1 MARDFNAEM
10 RCQSE
15 WGWLLAIW
23 LFLSGTASGLFLMY
37 RLADLPEFFGMTAVG
52 MLCVGGAV
60 LLLEQGS
67 PMRSWRAVSGIR
79 TSWLSRGTVFVIG
92 LLAFATLSLA
102 AKRLPAAPWTGELA
116 GSFGWLAALCALLV
130 MLYPGFFLANHRSV
144 PFWRTPMLP
153 IVFVISAI
161 VGASAVVLIASGAAN
176 DGRGAYRTF
185 AGGSIA
191 ATLVVL
197 CVYLVAMSQLKGA
210 AGESVRLLN
219 RAPLAWFFWGGVVVL
234 GSALPLALLWS
245 QPAAPRVAGVC
256 MLGGC
261 LLLRYC
267 VLEAGVLVP
276 APLAAAPF
284 DFIRLTRTNIE
295 DLAREYGQASAE
307 TSRNER

>member
-1 MARDFNAEM
+1 MAREFDAEM

-23 LFLSGTASGLFLMY
+23 LFLSGTASGLYLMY
-37 RLADLPEFFGMTAVG
+37 RLADLPDLFGMTAVG

-60 LLLEQGS
+60 LVLEQGS
-67 PMRSWRAVSGIR
+67 PMRAWRAVSGIR

-92 LLAFATLSLA
+92 LLAFATLSLV
-102 AKRLPAAPWTGELA
+102 AKRLPVAPWTGELTE
-116 GSFGWLAALCALLV
+116 SFGWLAALCALLV

-153 IVFVISAI
+153 IVFVVSAI
-161 VGASAVVLIASGAAN
+161 VGASAVLLIAAGATSEATGVYRMSASGSMAVA
-176 DGRGAYRTF
+176 
-185 AGGSIA
+185 
-191 ATLVVL
+191 LVLL
-197 CVYLVAMSQLKGA
+197 CVHLVAMSRAGGA

-219 RAPLAWFFWGGVVVL
+219 HAPLTWFFWGGVVVL

-245 QPAAPRVAGVC
+245 QPAAPRLAGVC

-267 VLEAGVLVP
+267 VLKAGVLVP
-276 APLAAAPF
+276 APLAAARF
-284 DFIRLTRTNIE
+284 DFIGLTRTNIE
-295 DLAREYGQASAE
+295 DLAREYGQALTE
-307 TSRNER
+307 TSRNQR

>member
-23 LFLSGTASGLFLMY
+23 LVLSGTASGLFLVY
-37 RLADLPEFFGMTAVG
+37 RLADLPDFYGMTAVG
-52 MLCVGGAV
+52 MLGVGVAV

-67 PMRSWRAVSGIR
+67 PLRAWRAVSGIR

-92 LLAFATLSLA
+92 FFAFATLSLA
-102 AKRLPAAPWTGELA
+102 ALRLPVAPWFGALA
-116 GSFGWLAALCALLV
+116 RFFGWLAALGALLV
-130 MLYPGFFLANHRSV
+130 TLYPGFFLANHRSV
-144 PFWRTPMLP
+144 PFWRTPLLP
-153 IVFVISAI
+153 IVFVIAAI
-161 VGASAVVLIASGAAN
+161 VGASAVLLIAAG
-176 DGRGAYRTF
+176 GTYRTL

-191 ATLVVL
+191 AELAVL
-197 CVYLVAMSQLKGA
+197 CVYLVAMSRVEGA

-234 GSALPLALLWS
+234 GSVVPLALLWS
-245 QPAAPRVAGVC
+245 EPRLAGVC

-267 VLEAGVLVP
+267 VLKAGVLVP
-276 APLAAAPF
+276 PPLAATRF
-284 DFIRLTRTNIE
+284 DFIRLARTNIE
-295 DLAREYGQASAE
+295 VLAREYGE
-307 TSRNER
+307 TPPRG